1 MTTGVIAAVRRW
13 SAARS
18 ARSITFSTQILIGL
32 GSGVLVGLFIGD
44 HAAAFKWAADSFVKL
59 LQMTVL
65 PYVTLSIIG
74 SLGAL
79 KMSDARALAVRA
91 GGVLVVIWLLAL
103 TFALLIPLTFPRVE
117 NAAFFSSS
125 LVERPPPFDFVGL
138 YIPANPFY
146 SLANNVVPAVVLFSV
161 IVGVALIGI
170 PGKEA
175 VLAPLAVAGSALS
188 RATRYIVRLTPYGL
202 FAIAATTAGTVSLEQ
217 LGRLQVYLI
226 AYAVVALL
234 LSLWVLPGLVAALT
248 PIRMRDIFTSTRDA
262 LITAFVAGDLFIVLP
277 VLVASSR
284 TLIANAGLA
293 SPPESDL
300 PDVIV
305 PASFNFPHAGK
316 LLSISFVLF
325 AGWFSDAVVSPGSY
339 PRLALTGLVT
349 FFGSLNVA
357 VPFLLEQFRI
367 PADTFQLFLASG
379 VINSRFGTLVAAI
392 HTVTVALLGTCAMI
406 KALRWE
412 RARLLRY
419 ALVTAALSVAA
430 VGGMRVLFA
439 RALEQPY
446 TKDQVLAGMH
456 LLRQPVA
463 AVVRREP
470 VPVSDKASGTLLDTI
485 RGRGVLRVGYLS
497 NSLPFAF
504 FNARDDLVGFDI
516 EMAHRLAAELRV
528 TLEFVPVD
536 RAQLGDQLAAGGCDI
551 VMSGTVVT
559 PARVT
564 GTLFSRTYLDETLG
578 VIVEDERRAAFMTW
592 KAIKAAGPLTVAVPD
607 VPYYVD
613 TIHELLPDASIERFD
628 DVDALLGGTGA
639 KVDAIVFPAE
649 RGSAWTL
656 MYPRYTVVVPTPSR
670 IRLPLAYPLARND
683 EAFARYIN
691 TWLELKEKDGTLSA
705 LYDYWIL
712 GRTGE
717 AGARRWSMMRDVLR
731 WER

>member
-1 MTTGVIAAVRRW
+1 M
-13 SAARS
+13 
-18 ARSITFSTQILIGL
+18 QILIGL
-32 GSGVLVGLFIGD
+32 GSGIVVGLFIGD
-44 HAAAFKWAADSFVKL
+44 HAAALKWAADGFVKL

-79 KMSDARALAVRA
+79 QMAEARALAVRA
-91 GGVLVVIWLLAL
+91 GGVLALIWSLAL
-103 TFALLIPLTFPRVE
+103 VFALLIPLTFPRVE

-161 IVGVALIGI
+161 IMGVALIGV

-175 VLAPLAVAGSALS
+175 VLAPLAIAATALS
-188 RATRYIVRLTPYGL
+188 RATRAIVRLTPYGL

-217 LGRLQVYLI
+217 LGRLQVFLI

-248 PIRMRDIFTSTRDA
+248 PIRVGQIFTVTRNA

-277 VLVASSR
+277 VLISASR
-284 TLIANAGLA
+284 TLIADAGLA
-293 SPPESDL
+293 SPTESDL

-325 AGWFSDAVVSPGSY
+325 AGWFADAVVSPGSY

-392 HTVTVALLGTCAMI
+392 HTVTVALLGTCAMVNG
-406 KALRWE
+406 LRWE

-419 ALVTAALSVAA
+419 AVVTTALTVAA
-430 VGGMRVLFA
+430 IGGMRVVFA
-439 RALEQPY
+439 RALQQPY
-446 TKDQVLAGMH
+446 TKDQVLADMQ
-456 LLRQPVA
+456 LLRHPVA
-463 AVVRREP
+463 AVVHRGP
-470 VPVSDKASGTLLDTI
+470 VRLSETAAGPLLDTI
-485 RGRGVLRVGYLS
+485 RSRGVLRVGYLS

-504 FNARDDLVGFDI
+504 FNARDELVGFDI
-516 EMAHRLAAELRV
+516 EVAHRLAAELRV
-528 TLEFVPVD
+528 TLEFVALD
-536 RAQLGDQLAAGGCDI
+536 RAQLDEQLASGVCDI
-551 VMSGTVVT
+551 VMSGVIVT
-559 PARVT
+559 PARASSSI
-564 GTLFSRTYLDETLG
+564 FSKTYLDETLG
-578 VIVEDERRAAFMTW
+578 VIVTDDRRASFMTW
-592 KAIKAAGPLTVAVPD
+592 SAIKSMGALTVAVPD

-613 TIHELLPDASIERFD
+613 AIRELLPDATIRRFD
-628 DVDALLGGTGA
+628 DVAALLDDTEA
-639 KVDAIVFPAE
+639 TVEAIVFPAE

-656 MYPRYTVVVPTPSR
+656 RYPRYTVVVPMPAAVK
-670 IRLPLAYPLARND
+670 LPLAYPIAHND
-683 EAFARYIN
+683 GAFTRYVD
-691 TWLELKEKDGTLSA
+691 TWLELKEKDGTFAA
-705 LYDYWIL
+705 LYQYWIL
-712 GRTGE
+712 GRTTE
-717 AGARRWSMMRDVLR
+717 TGARRWSVLR
-731 WER
+731 NVLHWER